1 MSSTPDNRQKP
12 TILIVDDAPDNV
24 MLLSALLKDRYKLRI
39 ATNGVK
45 ALQLAGIAPHPDL
58 ILLDVMMPDMDGF
71 EACRRLKANAA
82 TAEIPVIFLTARGQ
96 PEDEA
101 KGLQLGAADYISKP
115 ISPPIVLA
123 CVAAQLERRR
133 LRELSHQT
141 DLQPD

>member
-1 MSSTPDNRQKP
+1 MSSTPDHRQKP

-58 ILLDVMMPDMDGF
+58 VLLDVMMPDMDGF

-141 DLQPD
+141 DLPPD